1 MCNLLERSIIH
12 WHKRPRNIEAK
23 TQASE
28 HPTSLSPVFLVTC
41 RQQLL
46 MPCAANED
54 IIATQIGKLPKL
66 YMQFN
71 PCDKQKYTTL
81 AKHIKRFKRMW
92 LSNVSDFRKICSI
105 QRCTEGFTVC
115 HVITWLSSFISE
127 HDWQQIQIENN
138 ENLQS
143 KKTSGTSLWYN
154 FTSNE
159 CIVHS
164 SNHDYQN
171 TQLKSNG

>member
-1 MCNLLERSIIH
+1 MCCQWGHHCYPNWKI
-12 WHKRPRNIEAK
+12 
-23 TQASE
+23 T
-28 HPTSLSPVFLVTC
+28 
-41 RQQLL
+41 
-46 MPCAANED
+46 
-54 IIATQIGKLPKL
+54 KL

-171 TQLKSNG
+171 TQLNPMAKPHAWMQLTCNIKPCSKIHYSLLFWYSIFLYTLILVASLHYLV